1 MTSHRCK
8 RLVLR
13 SGNLIAALSK
23 VRSRKSG
30 GSTDIVAAFWSGRCR
45 AVVIQGASEDGVYSG
60 SVEDEFSLNS
70 RA

>member
-1 MTSHRCK
+1 MASHRYK

-23 VRSRKSG
+23 VRSSKSR

-45 AVVIQGASEDGVYSG
+45 AVVIQGASEDMVCSG
-60 SVEDEFSLNS
+60 SVEDESSLYP

>member
-1 MTSHRCK
+1 MASHRCK

-13 SGNLIAALSK
+13 IVNLIAALSK
-23 VRSRKSG
+23 VRKSG
-30 GSTDIVAAFWSGRCR
+30 GSTDIVTAFWSGRCR

-60 SVEDEFSLNS
+60 SVKDEFSLKS